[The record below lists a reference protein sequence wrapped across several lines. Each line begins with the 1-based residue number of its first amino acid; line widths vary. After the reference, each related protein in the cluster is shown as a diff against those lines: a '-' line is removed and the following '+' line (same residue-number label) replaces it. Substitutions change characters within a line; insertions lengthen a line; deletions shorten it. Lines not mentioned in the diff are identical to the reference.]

1 MRLLD
6 QVAQAHQPV
15 WIEDARGRHKLV
27 GAADRAHAV
36 ADCPLRF
43 VLDDRV
49 SERCYALLST
59 DSDMLVGEN
68 DLLRVTAPLFW
79 MEWSDTSQGKNARRV
94 GLLVNADESG
104 RSGHIETFWEQDEG
118 EPVYAQAIIEFDL
131 NHEINLRE
139 PRVAFSIENSAHSLA
154 PHVLFHV
161 EDKWRDHFFYK
172 GEEVGTKTV
181 GTIVNSLLVG
191 IEILFCFSV
200 LLAERAGL
208 QSHVINLSRLNA
220 ARTKKGRP
228 PLLDHVEARIDL
240 NIAIGLTGASS
251 AFGSTRETARLHHVR
266 GHMVY
271 RDGRSFWRRSH
282 LRGDPSKPV
291 ATQTITVLSR
301 PRS

>member
-1 MRLLD
+1 
-6 QVAQAHQPV
+6 
-15 WIEDARGRHKLV
+15 
-27 GAADRAHAV
+27 
-36 ADCPLRF
+36 
-43 VLDDRV
+43 
-49 SERCYALLST
+49 
-59 DSDMLVGEN
+59 MLVGEN

-154 PHVLFHV
+154 PHVLYAV

-251 AFGSTRETARLHHVR
+251 AFGSTRETEDFIMCAVTSCIATGGRSGVVHIFAAIHQNLSLLKQLRFCRVR
-266 GHMVY
+266 GHKFCFMVFRSDIWVRLEISDALSCEACY
-271 RDGRSFWRRSH
+271 RPWR
-282 LRGDPSKPV
+282 P
-291 ATQTITVLSR
+291 
-301 PRS
+301 